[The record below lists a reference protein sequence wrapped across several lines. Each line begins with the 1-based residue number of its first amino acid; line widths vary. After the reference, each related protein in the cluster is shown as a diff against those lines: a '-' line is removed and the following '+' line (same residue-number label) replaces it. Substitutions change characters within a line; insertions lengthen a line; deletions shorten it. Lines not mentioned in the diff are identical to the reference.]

1 MALADSAVAGAGVI
15 TLVDDTSIAYDDVGT
30 GLPVVFLHAF
40 PLNRTMWEPQIG
52 ALVAECRCIP
62 IDMRGFGESP
72 PAPPYAMDRYA
83 DDVAAVLDA
92 LQIQRAVVVGLSV
105 GGYVAFAMWRRHRD
119 RIRGLVFADTR
130 AGADTIET
138 VGRHRELIE
147 IAESQGSTAVANR
160 QIASLVGKTSR
171 DKRPD
176 IYDAVHRMIAEASVE
191 GITGALEAM
200 IARPDSSETC
210 ATIDVP
216 ALVIVGDE
224 DVATPVDE
232 ARRLASLIAGSRLEI
247 LTQAGHLSNVERPA
261 AFNTVVS
268 EFLATLLYH

>member
-1 MALADSAVAGAGVI
+1 MI
-15 TLVDDTSIAYDDVGT
+15 TLVDDASIAYDDVGT

-52 ALVAECRCIP
+52 ALVAECRCIS
-62 IDMRGFGESP
+62 IDMRGFGESTASP
-72 PAPPYAMDRYA
+72 PFSMDRYA

-92 LQIQRAVVVGLSV
+92 LQIPRAVLVGLSM
-105 GGYVAFAMWRRHRD
+105 GGYVAFAMWRRHRE
-119 RIRGLVFADTR
+119 RIRGLVFSDTR

-138 VGRHRELIE
+138 VGKRRELIE
-147 IAESQGSTAVANR
+147 VAESQGSTAVANR
-160 QIASLVGKTSR
+160 QIAGLVGKTTR

-176 IYDAVHRMIAEASVE
+176 IYDAVHRMSAEAPVE
-191 GITGALEAM
+191 GIVGALEAM

-216 ALVIVGDE
+216 VLVVVGDE
-224 DVATPVDE
+224 DVPTPITE
-232 ARRLASLIAGSRLEI
+232 AQTLASLVAGSRLEI
-247 LTQAGHLSNVERPA
+247 LTHAGHVSNVERPA

-268 EFLATLLYH
+268 EFLASLLYH